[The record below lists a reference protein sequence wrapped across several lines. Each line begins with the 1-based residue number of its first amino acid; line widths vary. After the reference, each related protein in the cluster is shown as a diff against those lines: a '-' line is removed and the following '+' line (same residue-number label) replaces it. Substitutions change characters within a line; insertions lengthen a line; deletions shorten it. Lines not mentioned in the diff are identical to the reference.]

1 MKKLLLI
8 LSIAFAGSLSAQQ
21 IFFELGRVSSRFDYE
36 SSEGEALEN
45 DFPESNLAA
54 AVGYRLQLADRIFAV
69 GSATYSRYETFGS
82 YEVYDLAYNY
92 RADYMGLNL
101 GAEGEFFKKAGF
113 TFFARLS
120 AEPQFMIKG
129 TRTINNDIEDLKGA
143 EEFDSPFLFAKGGL
157 GANYCADKFFAV
169 TLRYDYGM
177 GFPLNQSDELLRY
190 RTGTISL
197 GVLLNLKRCNYCL
210 KSKSIK

>member
-1 MKKLLLI
+1 MKKILLI
-8 LSIAFAGSLSAQQ
+8 LCIALSGLVSAQQ
-21 IFFELGRVSSRFDYE
+21 VFFELGRVSSRFNYE
-36 SSEGEALEN
+36 SSMGESLEN

-54 AVGYRLQLADRIFAV
+54 AIGYRMQLSDRIFAV
-69 GSATYSRYETFGS
+69 GSITYNRYGTYGS
-82 YEVYDLAYNY
+82 YEGFDLAYNY
-92 RADYMGLNL
+92 RTDYLGLNL

-113 TFFARLS
+113 TLFARLA
-120 AEPQFMIKG
+120 AEPQFMLNG
-129 TRTINNDIEDLKGA
+129 TRTINNDVEDLKGA

-157 GANYCADKFFAV
+157 GANYCADKNFAI

-177 GFPLNQSDELLRY
+177 GFPLNQSDEILRY

-197 GVLLNLKRCNYCL
+197 GILLNFKRCTYCL

>member
-8 LSIAFAGSLSAQQ
+8 LCVAVSASMSAQQ
-21 IFFELGRVSSRFDYE
+21 LFFELGRVSSRFEYE
-36 SSEGEALEN
+36 SSEGKALEN
-45 DFPESNLAA
+45 DFPESNLSA
-54 AVGYRLQLADRIFAV
+54 AVGYRLQLADRIYAV
-69 GSATYSRYETFGS
+69 GSATYSRYETYGS
-82 YEVYDLAYNY
+82 YAVYDLAYNY
-92 RADYMGLNL
+92 RADYLGLNL

-113 TFFARLS
+113 TFFARLA
-120 AEPQFMIKG
+120 AEPQFMLNG

-157 GANYCADKFFAV
+157 GANYCADKNFAI

-177 GFPLNQSDELLRY
+177 GFPLNQSEELLRY
-190 RTGTISL
+190 RTSTISL
-197 GVLLNLKRCNYCL
+197 GILLNLKRCNYCL